1 MEELSR
7 ASSSDPFEG
16 ARLIEAYIRSESI
29 LENDLHES
37 SDGVRDIGAIAAE
50 LALSSRKEG
59 ADAMSAKPWSVSSR
73 ESSFSPVVASLR
85 SSAPVPASADL
96 GISSDFSSCG
106 GKISS
111 ISLLVLLW
119 YSGETTG
126 GVIYS
131 GIAGAYLRAFVL
143 ACFVYPL
150 HLCLANLV

>member
-126 GVIYS
+126 VIYS